1 MHVRPS
7 GPHSGSE
14 PLAWHR
20 IVLSAPLCSG
30 DKQVCQV
37 AEREV
42 LVSRVEDRYFATSS
56 RCTHAAW
63 PLVGEPILGMEIVCT
78 LHGARFDL
86 RDGCPSSGPA
96 HKPLDTYAIEQ
107 RDGDLF
113 VNLPDPSVPAQ

>member
-1 MHVRPS
+1 MT
-7 GPHSGSE
+7 
-14 PLAWHR
+14 WHR
-20 IVLSAPLCSG
+20 IVLSAPLRSG

-37 AEREV
+37 ADREI
-42 LVSRVEDRYFATSS
+42 LVSRVEERYFATAS

-96 HKPLDTYAIEQ
+96 SKPLDTYPIER

-113 VNLPDPSVPAQ
+113 VCLPDASLPTP